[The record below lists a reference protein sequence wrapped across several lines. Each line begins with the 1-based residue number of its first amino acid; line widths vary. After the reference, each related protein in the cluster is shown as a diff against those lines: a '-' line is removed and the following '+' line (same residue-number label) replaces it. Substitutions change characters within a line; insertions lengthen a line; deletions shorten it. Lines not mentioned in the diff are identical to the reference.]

1 MKTDLH
7 LLWIDDNKDFVEA
20 LKPRLEK
27 WMDGHGFGL
36 SIRFQKNS
44 VGVVQMLRDE
54 DIAFVVLDYHLGKKT
69 GDMIIDEL
77 RKAELYQDIIFYSQD
92 LKREDFP
99 TVDGVFFV
107 NRGDAETR
115 IKNLLALKV
124 RAASDFATFRGWMLA
139 DSIELEIILGRIL
152 AKCFGSHEQVF
163 GARVLAHENLFD
175 FYKKHQVLNGI
186 IKDRIAELSKEGKPG
201 AKALSEC
208 KKLLDQFPDDII
220 HPRNALA
227 HQPSEDHEKGKRIK
241 TRAKNENREI
251 INTPESLVVIRQK
264 IRRHRENLVALETLV

>member
-36 SIRFQKNS
+36 NIRFQRNS
-44 VGVVQMLRDE
+44 TGVVEMLHSE
-54 DIAFVVLDYHLGKKT
+54 DIAFVVLDYHLGRKT

-77 RKAELYQDIIFYSQD
+77 RRAELYQDIIFYSQD

-107 NRGDAETR
+107 NRADAETR
-115 IKNLLALKV
+115 IKNLLSLKV

-139 DSIELEIILGRIL
+139 DSIELEIMLGRIL
-152 AKCFGSHEQVF
+152 AKCFGSFEQVF
-163 GARVLAHENLFD
+163 GDRVLAHENLFD

-186 IKDRIAELSKEGKPG
+186 IKDRITDLNKEGKST
-201 AKALSEC
+201 AKALAEC

-227 HQPSEDHEKGKRIK
+227 HQPHEDHENGKRIK
-241 TRAKNENREI
+241 TRAKNENKEI
-251 INTPESLVVIRQK
+251 ISTPENLSNIRQK
-264 IRRHRENLVALETLV
+264 IRRHRENLIALELLV

>member
-36 SIRFQKNS
+36 NIRFQKNS
-44 VGVVQMLRDE
+44 AGVVTMLRDE

-92 LKREDFP
+92 LKRENFP

-115 IKNLLALKV
+115 IKNLLSLKV

-152 AKCFGSHEQVF
+152 AKCFGSHEQLF
-163 GARVLAHENLFD
+163 GERVLSHENLFD
-175 FYKKHQVLNGI
+175 FYKKHQVLSGI
-186 IKDRIAELSKEGKPG
+186 IKDRIAEMNREGKPG
-201 AKALSEC
+201 AKALADC

-227 HQPSEDHEKGKRIK
+227 HQPSEDHEKGKKIK
-241 TRAKNENREI
+241 TRAKNENKEI
-251 INTPESLVVIRQK
+251 VNTPESLTGIRQK
-264 IRRHRENLVALETLV
+264 IRRHHDNLVTLEALV